1 MPSFCS
7 RPQSVFVLLIFVI
20 TAIASTST
28 FGDPGPIASIPD
40 GMLDTF
46 SYRHI
51 GPVGN
56 RVPSVVG
63 EAGNPNV
70 YYAGAA
76 SGGVWKTEDGGTSWK
91 PVFDDQ
97 PASAIGSLAVAP
109 SDPNVVW
116 AGTGETFIRGN
127 ISIGNGIYQSTDRG
141 ETWAHKGLEMT
152 GRIGRIVIHPRNPDI
167 VYAAALGH
175 VYGPQPDR
183 GLYRT
188 MDGGESWEKILFVD
202 ENSGVIDVVMDP
214 NNSRIL
220 FAASWQIRVWTAGR
234 ESGGPGSGL
243 WTSRD
248 GGDTWT
254 RLEGSGLPDGPWGKI
269 GLAMSAADS
278 KRIYALIETSS
289 NRDFATSDPFQGVLW
304 RSDDGGR
311 SWSMVSADNNLSQ
324 RWLYYTRAVAA
335 PDDADELHFMAVRH
349 TRSIDGG
356 KSTEGV
362 NAGYDHHDMWIDPQ
376 NPDRMI
382 VGHDG
387 GVSISTNRGKT
398 WYQPQLPIAQMYHVA
413 TDNEIPYNVY
423 GNRQDGPSTHGPS
436 NTLTGGSIPIGAWRS
451 VGGCEVGFAL
461 PSPADSNVVWTGC
474 FDGILTKHDRES
486 GHTRD
491 VSVWPTA
498 VESWHGAD
506 LRYRWQWTFPLA
518 LSPHDPNTVYAG
530 SQHLHRTT
538 NGGQSW
544 QEVSPDLTTN
554 DPALQQ
560 RTGGL
565 TLDDAGPTI
574 GAALFAIAESPRNPG
589 EIWTGSNDGQVQLS
603 RDNGGTWTNLTD
615 NLPDLPPFGTISN
628 IEPSR
633 HADGTAYLTVDRHQE
648 GDTGSYVYKTEDHGQ
663 TWRSIVGDLPQS
675 LFSYA
680 HCVREDPV
688 RAGLLYLGTEN
699 AVWVSLDDGTHW
711 HELRGNLPHA
721 PVHWLE
727 IQPHFNDL
735 VVATYGRGFWI
746 ADDITPLQ
754 QLDTETLASGAAL
767 LAPRPAY
774 RFRFKEAPFQQPN
787 DPAEGTNPTYGASIH
802 YWLPEAADDE
812 DADSGSQAA
821 TEDGDKIEAGADE
834 EDGEEPPKIE
844 IFATDGTLVRT
855 YDEIASGPGLHRIH
869 WDLRS
874 ERSDQVELRTRPDEN
889 PHIPVPD
896 DPGYRRLSDGF
907 RVGYLAPPG
916 AYTVRLTVAGETF
929 EQPLEVRKDPSSA
942 GTEADIAA
950 QTKLVR
956 HLVDGAQSAA
966 EIINEVEWL
975 RKQIDDLEE
984 RLAASDDDSESESGG
999 SEVVTSVLDRAT
1011 ELDGALR
1018 ALEGHFFDLR
1028 LTGAGQDSLRWKR
1041 LLYAKLTYLAAGIG
1055 GSDYPPTDQQV
1066 AVAHELLTELATHQE
1081 TMITLRADVDAFNQ
1095 ALREARLDGLVAV
1108 AP

>member
-1 MPSFCS
+1 MPSPCS
-7 RPQSVFVLLIFVI
+7 RPLSVFVLLAFAI
-20 TAIASTST
+20 TTIAPSLV
-28 FGDPGPIASIPD
+28 FADPGPSASIPD
-40 GMLDTF
+40 GMLDAF

-56 RVPSVVG
+56 RVPSVAG

-97 PASAIGSLAVAP
+97 PASSIGSLAIAP

-141 ETWAHKGLEMT
+141 ETWAHRGLEMT
-152 GRIGRIVIHPRNPDI
+152 GRIGRIVVHPKNPDI
-167 VYAAALGH
+167 VFAAALGH
-175 VYGPQPDR
+175 VYGPQPER

-188 MDGGESWEKILFVD
+188 KDGGDTWEKILFVD
-202 ENSGVIDVVMDP
+202 EHSGAIDVVMDP
-214 NNSRIL
+214 NNPRIL
-220 FAASWQIRVWTAGR
+220 FAATWQIRVWTAGR

-254 RLEGSGLPDGPWGKI
+254 RLEDSGLPDGPWGKI
-269 GLAMSAADS
+269 GLAMSPADS

-289 NRDFATSDPFQGVLW
+289 NRDFAASEPFQGVLW
-304 RSDDGGR
+304 RSDDGGQ

-324 RWLYYTRAVAA
+324 RWLYYTRAVVA
-335 PDDADELHFMAVRH
+335 PDDADEIHFMAVRH

-356 KSTEGV
+356 KTTEGV
-362 NAGYDHHDMWIDPQ
+362 NAGYDHHDLWIDPQ

-382 VGHDG
+382 AGHDG

-423 GNRQDGPSTHGPS
+423 GNRQDGPSTLGPS
-436 NTLTGGSIPIGAWRS
+436 NSLTGGPIPIGAWRS

-461 PSPADSNVVWTGC
+461 PSPIDSQTVWTGC
-474 FDGILTKHDRES
+474 YDGILTKHDRTS

-498 VESWHGAD
+498 IESWHGAD

-544 QEVSPDLTTN
+544 EEISPDLTTN

-574 GAALFAIAESPRNPG
+574 GAVLFAIAESPRTLG

-603 RDNGGTWTNLTD
+603 RDSGATWTNLTD
-615 NLPDLPPFGTISN
+615 NLPDLPPLGTVSN
-628 IEPSR
+628 IEPSQ

-648 GDTGSYVYKTEDHGQ
+648 GDTGSYVYKTDDHGQ

-688 RAGLLYLGTEN
+688 RPGLLYLGTEN
-699 AVWVSLDDGTHW
+699 AVWVSLDDGAHW
-711 HELRGNLPHA
+711 HELRSNLPHA

-727 IQPHFNDL
+727 VQPHFNDL

-754 QLDTETLASGAAL
+754 QIDTEALESDATLF
-767 LAPRPAY
+767 APRPAY

-802 YWLPEAADDE
+802 YWLTESDTQELDDKRPHN
-812 DADSGSQAA
+812 DAETDNNDS
-821 TEDGDKIEAGADE
+821 DKEADE
-834 EDGEEPPKIE
+834 EADAPKIE
-844 IFATDGTLVRT
+844 IFAADGTLIRT
-855 YDEIASGPGLHRIH
+855 HDEIAAGPGLHRIH
-869 WDLRS
+869 WDLLS
-874 ERSDQVELRTRPDEN
+874 EPTDRIDLRTQPDEN

-896 DPGYRRLSDGF
+896 DPGYRGLSDGF
-907 RVGYLAPPG
+907 RVRYLAPPG
-916 AYTVRLTVAGETF
+916 TYTVRLTVSGNSF
-929 EQPLEVRKDPSSA
+929 EQPLEVRKDPNSV
-942 GTEADIAA
+942 GTAADIEA

-956 HLVDGAQSAA
+956 HLFDGAQSAA
-966 EIINEVEWL
+966 ETVNEIEWL

-984 RLAASDDDSESESGG
+984 RFTTDDDSDHKNDASETVASAL
-999 SEVVTSVLDRAT
+999 EQAADLD
-1011 ELDGALR
+1011 DALR
-1018 ALEGHFFDLR
+1018 TLEGHFFDLR

-1041 LLYAKLTYLAAGIG
+1041 LLYAKMTYLAAGIG
-1055 GSDYPPTDQQV
+1055 GSDFPPTDQQI
-1066 AVAHELLTELATHQE
+1066 AVAHELLTELATHKE
-1081 TMITLRADVDAFNQ
+1081 AMATLRTDVQAFNQ
-1095 ALREARLDGLVAV
+1095 VLREAKLDGLVV
-1108 AP
+1108 VVP